1 MKSMRILGLAIVAL
15 FAFTAL
21 SAVAS
26 ANPQW
31 NECKKEA
38 VKTNGKYAKGCSAA
52 GTGYE
57 ITPGVGKG
65 KAFKGKGG
73 VGILHNVIPGKG
85 DIKVECASFK
95 DSGKVANVGG
105 IGKQFGVTA
114 TFSKCKALGS
124 PCSSGAKKE
133 TITMNTL
140 AGELGWLNKSKGE
153 AGASLTNEAAP
164 GTGYVVEFECTGLA
178 KVRVH
183 GAVVAAQTGDVGVF
197 SKTSSAVY
205 TVGPF
210 LGELA
215 PGYTPQVNPPAFEEG
230 AVGVLLSE
238 LNGPETGNVWA
249 PEGGLPSGLEGT
261 AANKGESLL
270 VG

>member
-1 MKSMRILGLAIVAL
+1 MKSMRIMGLALVAV
-15 FAFTAL
+15 FAFAAL

-38 VKTNGKYAKGCSAA
+38 VKTNGKYAKGCTAA

-73 VGILHNVIPGKG
+73 TGILHNVIPGKG
-85 DIKVECASFK
+85 DIKVECATFK
-95 DSGKVANVGG
+95 DAGSYAAPN
-105 IGKQFGVTA
+105 KQFNVTA
-114 TFSKCKALGS
+114 SFSKCKALGS

-133 TITMNTL
+133 TITMNKL
-140 AGELGWLNKSKGE
+140 AGELGWISKSGKKV
-153 AGASLTNEAAP
+153 GASLTNEAKP
-164 GTGYVVEFECTGLA
+164 DSGYVVEFECTGLA

-183 GAVVAAQTGDVGVF
+183 GAVIGEQTGDVETF
-197 SKTSSAVY
+197 AKETSAVF
-205 TVGPF
+205 TVGPY

-215 PGYTPQVNPPAFEEG
+215 PGYTPLVNPPAFEEG

-238 LNGPETGNVWA
+238 LNGPETENKWA
-249 PEGGLPSGLEGT
+249 PEGGLPSGLQGT
-261 AANKGESLL
+261 AVNKGESLL
-270 VG
+270 VR